1 MTKEQDG
8 KLKSAIRNSSG
19 GESVTKT
26 VRFKKKTKVL
36 DIPHDT
42 DIQTEEGISYQAS
55 KYNYMQTEIYPK
67 KAKHSLINY
76 YVKNGSSD
84 EDAVKK
90 IKEVAENPDREKILD
105 KIKREKEIEKL
116 QKGTER
122 SEQLRYYN
130 RKNNFTKQHLKS
142 GASTF
147 DEAEQMADRS
157 IVAEDMRIDH
167 DYTSFILEQ
176 RQNQEKDCFCTI
188 S

>member
-1 MTKEQDG
+1 MTKQQDRN
-8 KLKSAIRNSSG
+8 LKSAIRNSSG

-26 VRFKKKTKVL
+26 VRFKKKPEVL
-36 DIPHDT
+36 NIPHDT
-42 DIQTEEGISYQAS
+42 DIKAEEGISYQAS

-76 YVKNGSSD
+76 YVKNGSSE
-84 EDAVKK
+84 EDALKK
-90 IKEVAENPDREKILD
+90 IKEVAESPDREKILD

-116 QKGTER
+116 QKDTER
-122 SEQLRYYN
+122 SEKLRYYN
-130 RKNNFTKQHLKS
+130 RKSNFTKQHLKN
-142 GASTF
+142 GASNF
-147 DEAEQMADRS
+147 AEAEQMADRS
-157 IVAEDMRIDH
+157 IVAEDMKMDH